1 MLYALVCSRYN
12 GTLWSIPLSLI
23 IGEGISKGM
32 YDKECIFCSDV
43 VGKRNAAIVYD
54 DTYTMA
60 FMDYAPVEEGHLLVI
75 PKKHYESILDIESE
89 DYVRV
94 HNLVRKISPVLLS
107 ALHADGLNVGQ
118 NNGSCANQVVM
129 HYHVHMIPRF
139 CSTSLP
145 SVSGKGRFSERPLK
159 WERKISAKD
168 ELTAIAAIIRKELE
182 SSL

>member
-1 MLYALVCSRYN
+1 
-12 GTLWSIPLSLI
+12 
-23 IGEGISKGM
+23 M
-32 YDKECIFCSDV
+32 YDTECIFCTDV
-43 VGKRNAAIVYD
+43 VAKRNAAIVYE
-54 DTYTMA
+54 DTDTMA

-94 HNLVRKISPVLLS
+94 HDLVRKISPILLR

-118 NNGSCANQVVM
+118 NNGTCANQVVM

-139 CSTSLP
+139 CSTSIP
-145 SVSGKGRFSERPLK
+145 TVSDRGRFSDKPLK

-168 ELTAIAAIIRKELE
+168 DLAAIASIIRKEIEKPL
-182 SSL
+182 